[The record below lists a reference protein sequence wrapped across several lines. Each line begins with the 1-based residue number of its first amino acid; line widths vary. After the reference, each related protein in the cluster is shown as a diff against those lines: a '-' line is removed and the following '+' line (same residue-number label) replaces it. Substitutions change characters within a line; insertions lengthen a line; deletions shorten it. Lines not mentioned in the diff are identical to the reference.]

1 MEGSALAQLQNNTLR
16 QAIPLL
22 TVLHVIGESIKA
34 EQQLYSIKVAIVTE
48 PVQGSSAL

>member
-1 MEGSALAQLQNNTLR
+1 MAGSALAQRQSNTFR

-22 TVLHVIGESIKA
+22 AVLHVIGESIEV